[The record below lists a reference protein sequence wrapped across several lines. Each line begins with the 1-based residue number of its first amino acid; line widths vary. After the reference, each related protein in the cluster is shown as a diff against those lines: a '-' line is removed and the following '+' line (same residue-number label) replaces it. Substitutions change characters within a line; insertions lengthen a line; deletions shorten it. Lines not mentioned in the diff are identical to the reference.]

1 MYHNYK
7 SIPVNQRKTH
17 ELRKLRLESN
27 VIPSTSSNSNS
38 YISGSAMI
46 ELGRTK
52 VICTVV
58 GPVTSNCPVVP
69 SSMTLS
75 MDRGTVQV
83 QVSYLAHQASMPSHH
98 IPVNAIANNP
108 NMMDVVAHSGSA
120 TASKNAS
127 PSQQQP
133 ILNPKQC
140 QKYIQDQE
148 HDLSLRIQRAISS
161 VILLEQYPKCAIVL
175 QFLILFNDD
184 ANIVATCL
192 NVASLALASAQIEMY
207 GVVRASTVAT
217 VTMATTPQSLPSL
230 SNRNDDDGKNKN
242 SDEEKVVV
250 LLADPTRDEMSLAD
264 SIITIATLSNNN
276 SDDNDGNQDEEIAL
290 WEQQTLYNNY
300 TNGSVRGKSGGDVN
314 FNKNTAMDLCFD
326 GGRTMYQFVRQHL
339 LSSSSTTFNNGG
351 DVGMKDDMAVV
362 APTLP
367 NHKRPRR
374 MIS

>member
-1 MYHNYK
+1 MKERGLYLFLAGSKQGHEDESVNVHNNMRKLTPRLTNCYIPQPYRPDTDDDSTQLQRKEQELLSHRNIYNSNNGSTMYHNYK

-207 GVVRASTVAT
+207 GVVTASTVAT
-217 VTMATTPQSLPSL
+217 VTMATTPQSLSSSL
-230 SNRNDDDGKNKN
+230 SNRNDDDMKNKN
-242 SDEEKVVV
+242 SGDEEVVV

-264 SIITIATLSNNN
+264 SMVMIHQKYIK
-276 SDDNDGNQDEEIAL
+276 NQ
-290 WEQQTLYNNY
+290 
-300 TNGSVRGKSGGDVN
+300 
-314 FNKNTAMDLCFD
+314 F
-326 GGRTMYQFVRQHL
+326 
-339 LSSSSTTFNNGG
+339 
-351 DVGMKDDMAVV
+351 
-362 APTLP
+362 
-367 NHKRPRR
+367 PRR
-374 MIS
+374 TIHHLRQ